1 MFPSLINPLLSY
13 IKASQSGLI
22 SSIVVPISNFQMQD
36 KENLTLKQRFEAFR
50 QRRIQELRN
59 QKALKEQQNLQRLEP
74 GFTQTL
80 REKFLARAKQYQGVP
95 YARRYHEPGSVHY
108 RSSLFLDCCALIRQA
123 VWDLREDFGF
133 TLSRWNQAYQ
143 YDVLPAEIPFEEMKP
158 GDLIFYSATFYDK
171 RKKPQIHDMVHV
183 EIFIGGP
190 TGEQSLGA
198 RWQKGVVQVHDSYK
212 FVSTSYYDIH
222 FHYKSIQSWLA
233 GTCTSHCQ
241 LHPWRDDR
249 KDIWLPKGS
258 IFAQEQAEQQAE
270 QEVALENVFAIG
282 PGNNGEL
289 VYDDMVRR
297 GWTPL
302 PSSHSY
308 SSKCRLKWTQTHG
321 EVDYFAFQEGVNL
334 VNHFP
339 NANFLFTS
347 KTALSATARDL
358 PGFPLPR
365 TYDLS
370 DPADLVR
377 FLQGTH
383 EGLWIVKPQCQNQ
396 GKGIR
401 LVRDVEAM
409 KQQVREGD
417 KTDVVVQQYVH
428 PPLLV
433 EGRKFDFRM
442 YLLIARCKPMRAFLF
457 QDYYA
462 RLSLNQYDWQ
472 DSDLLTHLTNASQQ
486 KKHPNYS
493 ALKETSILAKADIG
507 LSADQLSM
515 VDDQVAAALSHLLQ
529 ACSSRLVTKFGF
541 FELFG
546 VDVLLDSQLRVYI
559 LEINSNPALF
569 VDTKAQAG
577 VIPRLIHESLE
588 LVLRLHANGPET
600 YEDLGFRRIYA
611 EELISAE

>member
-1 MFPSLINPLLSY
+1 
-13 IKASQSGLI
+13 
-22 SSIVVPISNFQMQD
+22 MQD
-36 KENLTLKQRFEAFR
+36 KENLTLKQRFEVFR

-74 GFTQTL
+74 GFSQAL
-80 REKFLARAKQYQGVP
+80 REKFLARAKQYMDVP

-108 RSSLFLDCCALIRQA
+108 RSPLFLDCCALVRQA

-143 YDVLPAEIPFEEMKP
+143 YDVLPPEIPFEEMKP

-198 RWQKGVVQVHDSYK
+198 RWQKGVVQIHDSYK
-212 FVSTSYYDIH
+212 FVSTSYYDIK
-222 FHYKSIQSWLA
+222 FHYKSIESWLA
-233 GTCTSHCQ
+233 GTCVSHCQ

-258 IFAQEQAEQQAE
+258 IFAQEPAEQQAE
-270 QEVALENVFAIG
+270 EEETCENVFAVG

-289 VYDDMVRR
+289 VYDEMVRR

-347 KTALSATARDL
+347 KTALTATAREV
-358 PGFPLPR
+358 PNFPLPQ

-377 FLQGTH
+377 FLQGAH
-383 EGLWIVKPQCQNQ
+383 EGLWIAKPQCQNQ

-401 LVRDVEAM
+401 LVRDVGEL
-409 KQQVREGD
+409 KQQVREGGR
-417 KTDVVVQQYVH
+417 TDLVVQQYID

-442 YLLIARCKPMRAFLF
+442 YMLIARCKPIRAFLF

-462 RLSLNQYDWQ
+462 RLSLNQYDLE
-472 DSDLLTHLTNASQQ
+472 DSNLLTHLTNASQQ

-493 ALKETSILAKADIG
+493 ALKETSIRSKTDIG
-507 LSADQLSM
+507 LSESQLLL
-515 VDDQVAAALSHLLQ
+515 VEDQVIAALGDLLKNC
-529 ACSSRLVTKFGF
+529 ASRLASKFGF

-546 VDVLLDSQLRVYI
+546 VDVMLDSQLRLYI

-577 VIPRLIHESLE
+577 VIPRLIRESLE
-588 LVLRLHANGPET
+588 LVLRLHANGPEV

-611 EELISAE
+611 EDLLIS